1 MCIKFQSKV
10 TTMSK
15 DINQLSVILTDP
27 RIYVLI
33 INFFQ
38 SISPGLV
45 KSHFHAVQVGE
56 EEAQH
61 IYETKQVNL
70 HLRRCP
76 TIGTS

>member
-1 MCIKFQSKV
+1 MRAYYQ
-10 TTMSK
+10 
-15 DINQLSVILTDP
+15 
-27 RIYVLI
+27 
-33 INFFQ
+33 FFQ

-61 IYETKQVNL
+61 IYETKQVNMQL
-70 HLRRCP
+70 SRFP